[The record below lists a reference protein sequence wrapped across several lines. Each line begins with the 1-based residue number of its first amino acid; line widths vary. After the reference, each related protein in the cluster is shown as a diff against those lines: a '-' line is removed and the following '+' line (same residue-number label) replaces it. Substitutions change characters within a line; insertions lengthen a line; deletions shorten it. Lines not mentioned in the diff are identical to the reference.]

1 MKKIFLTLIFLLG
14 LNISH
19 SQIVKTSF
27 DNKFQNSK
35 FNKVFI
41 KTYVEINFYKNYIV
55 VDNIKSTYDSNELV
69 KKYFTYNNERYFF
82 LTICLDY
89 NTFYKCFFKYDT
101 LELIYLSEFHK
112 DKVIVYTNLDNNTKE
127 FFDKKIK
134 L

>member
-89 NTFYKCFFKYDT
+89 NTFY
-101 LELIYLSEFHK
+101 
-112 DKVIVYTNLDNNTKE
+112 NLYYNLVCHCH
-127 FFDKKIK
+127 I
-134 L
+134 